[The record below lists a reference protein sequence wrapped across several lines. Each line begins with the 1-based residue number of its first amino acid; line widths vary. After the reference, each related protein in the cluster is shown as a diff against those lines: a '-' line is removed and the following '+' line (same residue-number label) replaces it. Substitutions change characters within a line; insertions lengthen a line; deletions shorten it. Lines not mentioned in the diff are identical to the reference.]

1 MKNDEIK
8 EANRK
13 ALPKFLLF
21 AVVCAIVGGVI
32 GYYSGYGAA
41 KGGMDELVG
50 MMKETGAFFGTHIAP
65 WLMVAIAIIVPVLCL
80 PIYRSAKKLLAAW
93 DGEDEA
99 ISDTIDRKLSVVI
112 WIASASF
119 IVAYFLIAASY
130 SGGFAI
136 FDDMEKTIVFFI
148 GIVSFFAI
156 MIEAILFQQK
166 CVDTTKQMNPEK
178 KASVYDM
185 RFQKSG
191 LTTAMKPKNYDRQV
205 CVQSILR
212 NKCGV
217 YGFGDRACGLC
228 ACVRHWIPALI
239 YCMPYLGCK
248 YIDVL

>member
-130 SGGFAI
+130 LGGFAI

-185 RFQKSG
+185 VLAIVLAVCALVFDIGFLPSFTVCLIWAVNISMYCKE
-191 LTTAMKPKNYDRQV
+191 AMRYSEAGNRI
-205 CVQSILR
+205 S
-212 NKCGV
+212 
-217 YGFGDRACGLC
+217 
-228 ACVRHWIPALI
+228 
-239 YCMPYLGCK
+239 
-248 YIDVL
+248 

>member
-1 MKNDEIK
+1 
-8 EANRK
+8 
-13 ALPKFLLF
+13 
-21 AVVCAIVGGVI
+21 
-32 GYYSGYGAA
+32 
-41 KGGMDELVG
+41 

-112 WIASASF
+112 WIASASVV
-119 IVAYFLIAASY
+119 VAYFLIAASY

-185 RFQKSG
+185 RFQKV
-191 LTTAMKPKNYDRQV
+191 D
-205 CVQSILR
+205 
-212 NKCGV
+212 
-217 YGFGDRACGLC
+217 
-228 ACVRHWIPALI
+228 
-239 YCMPYLGCK
+239 
-248 YIDVL
+248 